1 MSFTAARKTRPLVL
15 SLLLGVVAA
24 LGGAFGTFAPAGGA
38 SLPTPTSMVI
48 TKISSVDPPG
58 GLPDGAAPNTLVVA
72 GGVLTIHVVFSA
84 GSAAAAFK
92 SDTPLTISS
101 TGGTLTTTTGL
112 APAGQTYADVT
123 TSIKAPINRVGLT
136 LTVSKGPSK
145 GLSTGTPDP
154 ALLFDVLSDLRF
166 EDSMAGFQQGIGG
179 GSNCT
184 DATRGAPVCGIVM
197 LPNGSSSSQVL
208 LSLGLCDTDPDSTYA
223 PCHVGP
229 KGPGGAVV
237 QTLFGQA
244 SQPYTVDSPATVIIK
259 CDKTLCGTGSIQALT
274 VIYSLGG
281 NSALT
286 AAGPCPAKG
295 TMGTDE
301 NGVGVP
307 CVDYVQSKRDGS
319 GDTHLFLLTDRDLR
333 GGIG

>member
-1 MSFTAARKTRPLVL
+1 MSSTTARSRRPLVL
-15 SLLLGVVAA
+15 SLLIGVVAA
-24 LGGAFGTFAPAGGA
+24 LGGAVGAFAPAGGA

-48 TKISSVDPPG
+48 TEISSVDPPG

-72 GGVLTIHVVFSA
+72 GGTLTVHVVFSDGGA
-84 GSAAAAFK
+84 PAAFK
-92 SDTPLTISS
+92 SDTELKITS
-101 TGGTLTTTTGL
+101 TGGTLTTTTGV
-112 APAGQTYADVT
+112 AAAGQPSADIT
-123 TSIKAPINRVGLT
+123 TSIKAPVNQVGLT

-166 EDSMAGFQQGIGG
+166 EDSVAGFQQGIGG
-179 GSNCT
+179 GSNCAI
-184 DATRGAPVCGIVM
+184 ATPGSPVCAIVM

-208 LSLGLCDTDPDSTYA
+208 LSLGLCDTDPGSTYA

-244 SQPYTVDSPATVIIK
+244 SVPYTVDSPATVVVK
-259 CDKTLCGTGSIQALT
+259 CDKSLCGTGPIQALT

-281 NSALT
+281 NSPLT
-286 AAGPCPAKG
+286 AAGECPAKG
-295 TMGTDE
+295 TMATA
-301 NGVGVP
+301 GVP

-319 GDTHLFLLTDRDLR
+319 GDTHLYLLTDRDLR